1 MNLESKIESAKKVLD
16 ENLKSIED
24 ENKKYTLKVKSEYQR
39 KLKSIVEID
48 GVKYTVEKAYLKALE
63 ERKSLIISLTN
74 EQNSKKQ
81 MIILDELKKINEI
94 IDAYDE
100 FTLREGNI
108 NKLSN
113 EYKENNKFK
122 KASYVASCI
131 DQIISYI
138 DEEINKIK
146 EELKSQKKI
155 SEINSREELDKIY
168 ALSSNIINF
177 SNLKSSLKGLLK
189 YNGTNISS
197 SKDIKRLTN
206 NLDSYGCK
214 IVNTLYNLI
223 FNHNLN
229 LLIILL

>member
-1 MNLESKIESAKKVLD
+1 
-16 ENLKSIED
+16 
-24 ENKKYTLKVKSEYQR
+24 
-39 KLKSIVEID
+39 
-48 GVKYTVEKAYLKALE
+48 
-63 ERKSLIISLTN
+63 
-74 EQNSKKQ
+74 

-122 KASYVASCI
+122 KASYVDSCI

-197 SKDIKRLTN
+197 SKDIKKLTN

-214 IVNTLYNLI
+214 IVNTLYNI
-223 FNHNLN
+223 GYNAD
-229 LLIILL
+229 